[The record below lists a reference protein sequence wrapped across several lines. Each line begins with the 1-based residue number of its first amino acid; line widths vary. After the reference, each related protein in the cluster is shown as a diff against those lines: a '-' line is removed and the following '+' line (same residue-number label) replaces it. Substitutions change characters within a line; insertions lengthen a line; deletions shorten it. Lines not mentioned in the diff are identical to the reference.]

1 MKRIL
6 AVLKRDLLSTTRD
19 AMLLYIVLA
28 PLILGFGLRWVLPS
42 VGRTSINLA
51 VTEDFDPAMREAI
64 EPYASL
70 KIVGDADALERR
82 VLAFDEVIGIEAAEG
97 TYRLVLE
104 GNESEASRELAGI
117 VLDRVLDGTGL
128 PTAPI
133 EQVGKVRMP
142 FREWIGVFMALSAMF
157 FGAMVMGFHIVEDK
171 ETRVIHALWVSPMS
185 RGEYI
190 AARSLLVLVLAVITA
205 FAGLWA
211 LGLTGYNVAQV
222 ALTALLGGV
231 TGILFGFLMGATS
244 PNQIAAF
251 AFVKMG
257 FLPLLLPAVAALLM
271 PDRLEFLLY
280 WAPTYW
286 AYVALKSILID
297 GAGWGALWVPLAA
310 MLGLTVAALAA
321 ATPWLRRGLEPASR

>member
-6 AVLKRDLLSTTRD
+6 AVLQRDLLSTTRD
-19 AMLLYIVLA
+19 AMLVYIVLA

-42 VGRTSINLA
+42 VGGTSLNLV
-51 VTEDFDPAMREAI
+51 VTEGFDQAMRDTIA
-64 EPYASL
+64 PYAAL
-70 KIVGDADALERR
+70 ETVPDTGALERR
-82 VLAFDEVIGIEAAEG
+82 VLAFDEVIGVEAAG
-97 TYRLVLE
+97 GSYRLVLE

-117 VLDRVLDGTGL
+117 VLDRALDGTSL
-128 PTAPI
+128 PAAEI
-133 EQVGKVRMP
+133 EQVGRARVP

-171 ETRVIHALWVSPMS
+171 ESRVIQALWVTPLS

-190 AARSLLVLVLAVITA
+190 AARSLMVLALAIVTA

-211 LGLTGYNVAQV
+211 LGITGYNVAQV

-251 AFVKMG
+251 AFVKLG

-271 PDRLEFLLY
+271 PDRLEVLLY

-297 GAGWGALWVPLAA
+297 GAGWGALWLPLAA

-321 ATPWLRRGLEPASR
+321 ALPWLRRGLTPAAG